1 LAVNNRRANLE
12 DWLDN
17 EIMPWF
23 RDRVLPF
30 TLPIAERWGELSAQL
45 KAHFNWAL

>member
-1 LAVNNRRANLE
+1 MQAPPMSNKRAELE

-23 RDRVLPF
+23 GDRVLPVSL
-30 TLPIAERWGELSAQL
+30 TVAENGVNSQPA
-45 KAHFNWAL
+45 